1 IITLPVSQP
10 GTGGAIPLNDT
21 VMIALEAHAAWY
33 IRPEST
39 VDTNVYVIIE
49 KCSTFGNTS
58 KPLDEAP
65 SRSGCAHSTFTLRR
79 KQRRRLSGLRMVTF
93 PTSRLLVT
101 AFSNTR
107 LILVGQRRIEK
118 TTGTGRPR
126 KNTMALT
133 KDFRETIRERAQQEP
148 KFRKALLREAIEL
161 MLSGDEKTGR
171 AILRNYIN
179 ATIGFRQLEE
189 ATSIPANSLMRMFG
203 PNGNPSAKNLFG
215 VLAHLQAQEGVNFE
229 IRPRRG

>member
-1 IITLPVSQP
+1 MSGFADGNLSNVRAVGSGVLETKTDFGP
-10 GTGGAIPLNDT
+10 GYRI
-21 VMIALEAHAAWY
+21 Y
-33 IRPEST
+33 
-39 VDTNVYVIIE
+39 
-49 KCSTFGNTS
+49 FGR
-58 KPLDEAP
+58 D
-65 SRSGCAHSTFTLRR
+65 GD
-79 KQRRRLSGLRMVTF
+79 
-93 PTSRLLVT
+93 
-101 AFSNTR
+101 R
-107 LILVGQRRIEK
+107 LIILLAG
-118 TTGTGRPR
+118 GTKKRQQKDIRQAKANSGTERPR

-133 KDFRETIRERAQQEP
+133 KDFRETIRERAQREP

-179 ATIGFRQLEE
+179 ATVGFRQLEE